1 MITQLLLE
9 KDNFGKSGKFPVDS
23 YEKSNCVSKLFFH
36 WAFEK
41 LKVIINNVDSK

>member
-1 MITQLLLE
+1 MITQVLLE
-9 KDNFGKSGKFPVDS
+9 KDDFGQSGKFPVDS

-41 LKVIINNVDSK
+41 LKVIKNKADCK